1 MTLTRQLLT
10 GIVAMFIVLLIG
22 IETIY
27 LHSARRNV
35 EQQLNAHANETA
47 TSLALTMGS
56 RMQNLD
62 EVLINTLVN
71 PVFDRGHFDLIEVKA
86 ADGTIVFSRRLENQE
101 IDVPGWFSS
110 LVAFDAPSGQ
120 SLITAGWRQ
129 LGRVNVR
136 VHPKFAYQQLWET
149 GIATLTWL
157 SVLFAAALVAMRLY
171 LMGILKPLKMIEDA
185 AVSIG
190 NRDFVSIAITPQARE
205 LQRVTQA
212 INSLSAKI
220 RDAITQ
226 ETARAERLRR
236 EAFEDPATGQLNRRG
251 LENALAAALAKSAEV
266 HSGALVLFSLGG
278 LEEIN
283 RTAGLSKGNEILTRL
298 CESLLL
304 PGAPAPVTV
313 GRWQG
318 PTFAAFLGNVSQ
330 EAVLAWADGLCH
342 KFVADLHA
350 SGLPQTVTAFAGA
363 GCFSAGETTVAKLAG
378 LAEAAL
384 AQAAGRGS
392 GALARAQESGTNLSD
407 LKAEIESALSG
418 NRVSLVFQKVAS
430 IPDGDIVQYEFMS
443 KLADSRGQPIS
454 AGVFVPLA
462 SQHGLLPALDSR
474 VIELAIEAL
483 ATRKDLPQ
491 TVSINVATQSLM
503 DGGFRSGLAGMLK
516 QHPREAH
523 RLVFELTGPSASRS
537 PELIKEFASDLRQAG
552 SRVAL
557 DNFEMDRNAV
567 ALVSELRPAY
577 VKLAQVFTREIGE
590 RDDARFILEAM
601 MRVFQPLE
609 IPVIAQGVED
619 NAMVAVLSQIGVAAY
634 QGYALGRPEPLD
646 G

>member
-10 GIVAMFIVLLIG
+10 GIIAMFIVLLIG
-22 IETIY
+22 IEAIY
-27 LHSARRNV
+27 LYSARHNL
-35 EQQLNAHANETA
+35 EQQLSAHANETA
-47 TSLALTMGS
+47 TSLALTIGS
-56 RMQNLD
+56 RMQTLD
-62 EVLINTLVN
+62 ETLVAALVN
-71 PVFDRGHFDLIEVKA
+71 PVFDRGYFDLIEVKA
-86 ADGTIVFSRRLENQE
+86 ADGTTVFSRNLENKE
-101 IDVPGWFSS
+101 IDSPGWFVAM
-110 LVAFDAPSGQ
+110 VAFDAPRGQ
-120 SLITAGWRQ
+120 SLISAGWRQ
-129 LGRVNVR
+129 LGRVSVKA
-136 VHPKFAYQQLWET
+136 HPKFAYEQLWAT

-157 SVLFAAALVAMRLY
+157 SVLFAAALIAMRFY
-171 LMGILKPLKMIEDA
+171 LMGILKPLKKIEEA

-190 NRDFVSIAITPQARE
+190 NRDFVSIAIVPQTRE

-220 RDAITQ
+220 RDAIMQ
-226 ETARAERLRR
+226 ETLRTERLRR

-251 LENALAAALAKSAEV
+251 LENAVAAALGKSAEI

-278 LEEIN
+278 LEDIN
-283 RTAGLSKGNEILTRL
+283 RAAGLSKGNEVLKRL

-304 PGAPAPVTV
+304 PGAPAPVAV

-318 PTFAAFLGNVSQ
+318 PTFAAFIGNVSQ
-330 EAVLAWADGLCH
+330 EAVLGWADALCR

-363 GCFSAGETTVAKLAG
+363 GCFSAGETTVGKLAG

-384 AQAAGRGS
+384 AEAAGRGS

-407 LKAEIESALSG
+407 LKAEIESALAG
-418 NRVSLVFQKVAS
+418 NRVSLLFQKVAS
-430 IPDGDIVQYEFMS
+430 IPDGDIVQFEFMS
-443 KLADSRGQPIS
+443 RLTDSRGQSIG
-454 AGVFVPLA
+454 AGVFVPVA
-462 SQHGLLPALDSR
+462 SQYGLLPALDRR

-483 ATRKDLPQ
+483 AARKELPQ
-491 TVSINVATQSLM
+491 SVSINVATQSLM
-503 DGGFRSGLAGMLK
+503 DEGFRAGLAGMLR
-516 QHPREAH
+516 QHPREAR
-523 RLVFELTGPSASRS
+523 RLVFELTGPSASKS
-537 PELIKEFASDLRQAG
+537 PELIKEFARDLRRAG

-567 ALVSELRPAY
+567 ALLSELMPAY
-577 VKLAQVFTREIGE
+577 VKLAPVFTREIGE

-619 NAMVAVLSQIGVAAY
+619 KAMLAVLSQIGVSAY
-634 QGYALGRPEPLD
+634 QGYALGRPEPLE

>member
-10 GIVAMFIVLLIG
+10 GIIAMFIVLLIG
-22 IETIY
+22 VEAIY
-27 LHSARRNV
+27 LHSARRNL

-47 TSLALTMGS
+47 TSLALTIGS
-56 RMQNLD
+56 RMQTLD
-62 EVLINTLVN
+62 ELLVTALVN
-71 PVFDRGHFDLIEVKA
+71 PVFDRGYFESIEVKA
-86 ADGTIVFSRRLENQE
+86 ADGTTVFSRNLGNKE
-101 IDVPGWFSS
+101 IDSPGWFVTM
-110 LVAFDAPSGQ
+110 VAFDAPIGQ
-120 SLITAGWRQ
+120 SLISAGWRQ
-129 LGRVNVR
+129 LGRVSVKA
-136 VHPKFAYQQLWET
+136 HPKFAYEQLWET

-157 SVLFAAALVAMRLY
+157 SVLFAAALIAMRFY
-171 LMGILKPLKMIEDA
+171 LIGILRPLGKIEEA

-190 NRDFVSIAITPQARE
+190 NRDFVSIAFMPQARE

-226 ETARAERLRR
+226 ETVRAERLRR

-251 LENALAAALAKSAEV
+251 LENTLAAALGKSAEIY
-266 HSGALVLFSLGG
+266 SGALVLFSLGG

-283 RTAGLSKGNEILTRL
+283 RAAGLSKGNEVLRRL

-318 PTFAAFLGNVSQ
+318 PTFAAFIGNVSQ
-330 EAVLAWADGLCH
+330 EAVMAWADALCRN
-342 KFVADLHA
+342 FVADLHA

-363 GCFSAGETTVAKLAG
+363 GCFSAGETTVGKLAS

-384 AQAAGRGS
+384 AEAASRGS

-407 LKAEIESALSG
+407 LKAEIESALAG
-418 NRVSLVFQKVAS
+418 KRVSLLFQKVAS
-430 IPDGDIVQYEFMS
+430 IPEGDIVQYEFMS
-443 KLADSRGQPIS
+443 KLTDSRGQSIG

-462 SQHGLLPALDSR
+462 SQYGLLPALDRR

-491 TVSINVATQSLM
+491 NVSINVATQSLM
-503 DGGFRSGLAGMLK
+503 DEGFRAGLADMLR
-516 QHPREAH
+516 QHPHEAR
-523 RLVFELTGPSASRS
+523 RLVFELTGPSASKS
-537 PELIKEFASDLRQAG
+537 PELIKEFARDLRRAG

-557 DNFEMDRNAV
+557 DNFEMDRKAV
-567 ALVSELRPAY
+567 ALLSELMPAY
-577 VKLAQVFTREIGE
+577 VKLAPVFTREISE

-619 NAMVAVLSQIGVAAY
+619 KAMVAVLSQIGVSAY

-646 G
+646 S